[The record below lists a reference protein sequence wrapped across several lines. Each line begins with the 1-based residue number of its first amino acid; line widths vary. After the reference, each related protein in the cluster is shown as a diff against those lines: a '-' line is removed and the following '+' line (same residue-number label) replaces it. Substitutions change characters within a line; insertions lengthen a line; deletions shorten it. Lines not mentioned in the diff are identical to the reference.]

1 MIHCKTTFTLVHND
15 VPFMNRTEVYEMV
28 FELEEGQSMFEG
40 LNAYLNQANNET
52 EKKSPIITGKH

>member
-1 MIHCKTTFTLVHND
+1 MKTCKTTFTIIHND
-15 VPFMNRTEVYEMV
+15 VAFMNRTEVYDMV
-28 FELEEGQSMFEG
+28 FELEDDQNMFEG